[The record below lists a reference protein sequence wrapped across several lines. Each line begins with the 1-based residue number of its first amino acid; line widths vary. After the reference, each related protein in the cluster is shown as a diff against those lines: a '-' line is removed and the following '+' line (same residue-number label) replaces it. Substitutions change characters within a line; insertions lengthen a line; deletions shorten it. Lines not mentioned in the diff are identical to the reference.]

1 MATEEQRL
9 REEIG
14 WSKRYVAEQ
23 LYRHPNTIRW
33 YEQKGNQVYKMYLR
47 EVFKRKYN

>member
-1 MATEEQRL
+1 MATEEQQL

-14 WSKRYVAEQ
+14 WSKRYVGEL

-33 YEQKGNQVYKMYLR
+33 YEQWGNQLYKMWLR
-47 EVFKRKYN
+47 EVVMRKFN